1 MHIKKFKECIY
12 TQANTYFDSVLH
24 AINQAQKQIDMEVYI
39 FDIDHIGTR
48 IAQALIRAAERGV
61 NVRLLV
67 DGMGVGLNFIPV
79 AKRLKDA
86 GALIRIHRPLPW
98 HFKLWALSLSSIK
111 GLQKFWYLFSYINQ
125 RNHRKL
131 LIIDHHA
138 IWLGSINV
146 SQKHLTRNQG
156 GENWRD
162 TAISLHNIDTRT
174 IQSVYNLNWR
184 KKTRKAKKRL
194 AQHLHSTPFLL
205 NFTRILR
212 QQKRRN
218 LISRISAAQN
228 FIWITNAYFIPDSK
242 FLSTLISASKKGIDV
257 RIVLPHKSDV
267 FFMPWV
273 SSFFYEQLLNA
284 NVRIYEY
291 QAGILHAKTLI
302 IDNWA
307 SVGSSNLNQR
317 SLQHDLEIDYVL
329 QSSKS
334 IDKLTDDFLRD
345 LRHSEELCHAN
356 LSTKK
361 LWQRH
366 LGGLILVLFS
376 YWL

>member
-1 MHIKKFKECIY
+1 MENNKPKECIY
-12 TQANTYFDSVLH
+12 CQADAYFDSVLQ
-24 AINQAQKQIDMEVYI
+24 AINQAKTHIDMEVYI
-39 FDIDHIGTR
+39 FDIDPIGKLVS
-48 IAQALIRAAERGV
+48 QALIQAAQRGV

-67 DGMGVGLNFIPV
+67 DGMGANLDFIPV
-79 AKRLKDA
+79 AKQLKAA
-86 GALIRIHRPLPW
+86 GALVRIHRPLPW
-98 HFKLWALSLSSIK
+98 YVKLWALSLSSIR
-111 GLQKFWYLFSYINQ
+111 GLKKFWYLLTYINQ

-131 LIIDHHA
+131 LIVDHSA

-146 SQKHLTRNQG
+146 SQKHFSHDQG

-162 TAISLHNIDTRT
+162 TAIALHNIDTHA
-174 IQSVYNLNWR
+174 IQSVYNLNWCKKKR
-184 KKTRKAKKRL
+184 KEKKRL
-194 AQHLHSTPFLL
+194 SQQLITTPFLL
-205 NFTRILR
+205 NFTRTLR
-212 QQKRRN
+212 QKKRKN
-218 LISRISAAQN
+218 LISRIASSQD
-228 FIWITNAYFIPDSK
+228 FIWITNAYFMPNSK
-242 FLSTLISASKKGIDV
+242 LLSALISASKKGVDV

-273 SSFFYEQLLNA
+273 ASYFYGQLLKA
-284 NVRIYEY
+284 NIRIYEY

-307 SVGSSNLNQR
+307 SIGSSNLNQR

-329 QSSKS
+329 QTSKS
-334 IDKLTDDFLRD
+334 ITQLTHDFLSD
-345 LRHSEELCHAN
+345 ISHSEEFCYTE

-361 LWQRH
+361 PWQRY

>member
-1 MHIKKFKECIY
+1 MHNDKPEECIY
-12 TQANTYFDSVLH
+12 TQANAYFDSVLH
-24 AINQAQKQIDMEVYI
+24 AINNAHKQIDMEVYI
-39 FDIDHIGTR
+39 FSIDPIGTR
-48 IAQALIRAAERGV
+48 ISQALIHAAERGV
-61 NVRLLV
+61 NVRLLI
-67 DGMGVGLNFIPV
+67 DGMGVDLDFIPV

-111 GLQKFWYLFSYINQ
+111 GLQKFWYLLSYINQ

-131 LIIDHHA
+131 LIVDHCA

-146 SQKHLTRNQG
+146 SQKHLTHNRG

-162 TAISLHNIDTRT
+162 TAISLHNIDTS
-174 IQSVYNLNWR
+174 IPQSAYNLNWR
-184 KKTRKAKKRL
+184 KKRRKAKKRL
-194 AQHLHSTPFLL
+194 AQHLPLTPFLL
-205 NFTRILR
+205 NFTRLLR
-212 QQKRRN
+212 QIKRRD
-218 LISRISAAQN
+218 LISRITSSEDC
-228 FIWITNAYFIPDSK
+228 IWITNAYFMPDSK
-242 FLSTLISASKKGIDV
+242 LLSALISASKKGVDV

-273 SSFFYEQLLNA
+273 ASYFYGQLLKA
-284 NVRIYEY
+284 NVRVYEY

-307 SVGSSNLNQR
+307 SIGSSNLNQR
-317 SLQHDLEIDYVL
+317 SLQHDLEVDYVL
-329 QSSKS
+329 QSRKS
-334 IDKLTDDFLRD
+334 IDKLTHDFLSD
-345 LRHSEELCHAN
+345 INHSEELCYSE
-356 LSTKK
+356 LSIKK
-361 LWQRH
+361 PWQRY